1 MKMKILFFIT
11 MLCVAGVIP
20 NSLAQ
25 DNTQVG
31 LPEGAIARLGKGGIS
46 VMKFL
51 ADETHLAVGT
61 DVGVWIYDTRTGKV
75 KHLLQHPRGVDNLVI
90 SPDGRIL
97 ASSGGSSPF
106 ILLWNL
112 ETGKRIQSLRA
123 EMNNDGAALRFS
135 KDEKDLIGLY
145 SDVIGDTILIRWVVA
160 TGEILSKKKGKGI
173 LSPLSSAPNSISFA
187 GVTPTGKITL
197 LYPET
202 PKKGVFNSDI
212 MKSIIPRLPKSDEPR
227 KRPDHGVLT
236 LTYSQDSKT
245 VATGGDDR
253 VIRLWDTS
261 THTEEVTLNGHM
273 GWITSIAFSPDN
285 SIVASGDTDKTIR
298 LWDAKTGKPL
308 NILNG
313 HTHTISV
320 LAFNPDGK
328 TVASGSLDGTIRF
341 WDVKTGKELSIFAT
355 DHTRG
360 TRPVAFSTENNTCL
374 TSTYN
379 GTIQT
384 WDIRTGRKL
393 NSFAVA
399 PIALTAAMALSP
411 DASHFVVKGKPNAYI
426 VPTRNGYRVNR
437 KASSGRYTTR
447 LWNLNTESEINLIQN
462 DSGTDKLTFSP
473 DSKVLA
479 AIDYFRGTHLW
490 DVGTGNEVIQFSN
503 RSDVLTFSSKSK
515 ILATGGNSDETS
527 IWNVKSGNR
536 ILSLATKKAEC
547 LAFSPANLTVAVGTR
562 SEVHLWNLNTAQ
574 ISTSMSME
582 KWTELNALTFSP
594 DGKTIIVGI
603 RRGEIWQEG
612 SHFGIQLWDVQTAN
626 MLGTHSGHSH
636 QIETL
641 QFSHDGEILASSAKD
656 GTVLLWDWEKIISK
670 AKGNKGN

>member
-1 MKMKILFFIT
+1 MKMKLLFFIT
-11 MLCVAGVIP
+11 LLCVAGVVPI
-20 NSLAQ
+20 SLAQ

-31 LPEGAIARLGKGGIS
+31 LPDGAIARLGKGGIT
-46 VMKFL
+46 VTKFL
-51 ADETHLAVGT
+51 ADGSHLAVGT
-61 DVGVWIYDTRTGKV
+61 DVGVWIYDTSTGKV

-123 EMNNDGAALRFS
+123 EMNNECAALTFS
-135 KDEKDLIGLY
+135 KDGKNLIVLY
-145 SDVIGDTILIRWVVA
+145 SNVIGDTILIRWVVA
-160 TGEILSKKKGKGI
+160 TGEILSKKKGKGMF
-173 LSPLSSAPNSISFA
+173 SPLSSAQNSISFA

-261 THTEEVTLNGHM
+261 TQTEKVTLNGHM
-273 GWITSIAFSPDN
+273 GWITSIAFSQDN
-285 SIVASGDTDKTIR
+285 AIVASGDTGKTIR
-298 LWDAKTGKPL
+298 IWDTRTGKPL
-308 NILNG
+308 NTLNG

-341 WDVKTGKELSIFAT
+341 WDVKAGKELSVFAT

-360 TRPVAFSTENNTCL
+360 RRPVAFSKENKTCL
-374 TSTYN
+374 TSTSN

-426 VPTRNGYRVNR
+426 VPTRNGFRFKR
-437 KASSGRYTTR
+437 TASPGRYTTL
-447 LWNLNTESEINLIQN
+447 LWNLNTESKINLIQN
-462 DSGTDKLTFSP
+462 NFGTDKLTFSP

-479 AIDYFRGTHLW
+479 AIDNFHGTRLW
-490 DVGTGNEVIQFSN
+490 DVSTGNEVTQFNN
-503 RSDVLTFSSKSK
+503 RSDVLTFSFDSK

-527 IWNVKSGNR
+527 IWNVKSGNK
-536 ILSLATKKAEC
+536 ILSLDTKKADC
-547 LAFSPANLTVAVGTR
+547 LAFSPDNLTVAVGTR
-562 SEVHLWNLNTAQ
+562 SEVHLWHLNTAQ
-574 ISTSMSME
+574 ISTSMFME
-582 KWTELNALTFSP
+582 KWTEINALTFSP
-594 DGKTIIVGI
+594 DGKTLIVGI

-626 MLGTHSGHSH
+626 ILGTYSGHSH

-641 QFSHDGEILASSAKD
+641 QFSHDGEILASSSKD
-656 GTVLLWDWEKIISK
+656 GTVLLWDWEKVATS
-670 AKGNKGN
+670 AKEKQGK